1 MYRLIEKLHLER
13 YLNTRLILAIDLAVS
28 GLASLC
34 ALVSVKLLLH
44 LNISDYTLLWL
55 CCSVVYSFVTFYLL
69 KTYHSVIRHSTLRE
83 IAKFVVAVIG
93 KELLLGLTILLYPPT
108 PLFGMHML
116 ALLLFDLLLT
126 LCGLILIRVAMII
139 VYDLVKNNLKSRKQR
154 QLVLVYGLS
163 EKSVSLVTRLQSS
176 PHYKVVGFL
185 TFGRRMKNH
194 TIAECPVYYFENEYS
209 IRYLR
214 QRYDIDAVLFL
225 LYPPTPLFGMHML
238 ALLLFDLLLTLCG
251 LILIRVAMII
261 VYDLVKNNL
270 KSRKQRQ
277 LVLVYGLSEKSV
289 SLVTRLQSSPHYK
302 VVGFLTFGRRMKN
315 HTIAEC
321 PVYYFENEYSIRY
334 LRQRYDIDAVLF
346 PTNEEAQTE
355 QERLIR
361 YCVESNLKILIAPP
375 IDEVI
380 DGKIMRQ
387 SIREI
392 KIEDLLGRPEIKISL
407 DEIRANFRE
416 KTVMVTGAAGSIG
429 SELCRQLASFGI
441 KKLILFDNA
450 ETPMHNLR
458 LELEER
464 FPKLEFVPVIGD
476 IRLPN
481 RLDFAF
487 RTFHPQVVFHAAAYK
502 HVPLMEEN
510 PCEAVL
516 VNVIGTRNVALKCL
530 EYNVEK
536 MVMISTDKA
545 VNPTNIMGCTKR
557 LAEIY
562 VQSLGL
568 AIEQGTIEGATKFVT
583 TRFGNVLGSNGSVIP
598 RFREQIAKGG
608 PVTVTHPDITRF
620 FMTIPEACQLVME
633 AATISTGNQICV
645 FDMGKSVKIADL
657 AKRMIELAGYEPGEE
672 IKIEYTGL
680 RPGEK
685 LYEEVLSN
693 TENTIPTTHDR
704 IRIAKVREYDYAEAC
719 AATGQLEQF
728 ARMVNVPDTVCLMKK
743 IVPEFKSKNSEFE
756 RFDKVQP
763 A

>member
-55 CCSVVYSFVTFYLL
+55 CCSVVYSIVTFYLL

-83 IAKFVVAVIG
+83 LSKFVVATFS
-93 KELLLGLTILLYPPT
+93 KEILLGLTVVLYPPA
-108 PLFGMHML
+108 PQFSLHIL
-116 ALLLFDLLLT
+116 ALLLLDLLLT

-139 VYDLVKNNLKSRKQR
+139 IYDLVKDNLKYRKQR
-154 QLVLVYGLS
+154 QQVLVYGLS
-163 EKSVSLVTRLQSS
+163 EKSVSLVTRLQRS
-176 PHYKVVGFL
+176 PHYKIVGFL
-185 TFGRRMKNH
+185 TFGRN
-194 TIAECPVYYFENEYS
+194 
-209 IRYLR
+209 
-214 QRYDIDAVLFL
+214 
-225 LYPPTPLFGMHML
+225 
-238 ALLLFDLLLTLCG
+238 
-251 LILIRVAMII
+251 
-261 VYDLVKNNL
+261 
-270 KSRKQRQ
+270 
-277 LVLVYGLSEKSV
+277 
-289 SLVTRLQSSPHYK
+289 
-302 VVGFLTFGRRMKN
+302 MKN

-346 PTNEEAQTE
+346 PTNEEAQAE

-407 DEIRANFRE
+407 DEIIANFRE

-441 KKLILFDNA
+441 EKLILFDNA
-450 ETPMHNLR
+450 EAPMHNLR

-536 MVMISTDKA
+536 MVMISTDSTIHLYIDPVLWNQSNQITSDVMDIFTERQLIKRA
-545 VNPTNIMGCTKR
+545 EFIGSPMMASQLDTTHYNQVAGKTMPANFYNNQIYRNDVNGNAQTIYYMQDGEPPEITMMGVIESGDCSFYIEDKQVVQITYRTEPVYNFYPMDDIPPTQDLYLKGFKWEGARRPVQADVFDRRIRPSQRKERTRLRHPDFPILMRIEEHKR
-557 LAEIY
+557 RL
-562 VQSLGL
+562 
-568 AIEQGTIEGATKFVT
+568 IEQRRWADRNDQVDPLTVEWM
-583 TRFGNVLGSNGSVIP
+583 
-598 RFREQIAKGG
+598 RE
-608 PVTVTHPDITRF
+608 
-620 FMTIPEACQLVME
+620 L
-633 AATISTGNQICV
+633 
-645 FDMGKSVKIADL
+645 
-657 AKRMIELAGYEPGEE
+657 GYEVGQPREPQ
-672 IKIEYTGL
+672 
-680 RPGEK
+680 RPA
-685 LYEEVLSN
+685 
-693 TENTIPTTHDR
+693 PQ
-704 IRIAKVREYDYAEAC
+704 AE
-719 AATGQLEQF
+719 
-728 ARMVNVPDTVCLMKK
+728 
-743 IVPEFKSKNSEFE
+743 
-756 RFDKVQP
+756 
-763 A
+763 

>member
-83 IAKFVVAVIG
+83 LSKFVVATFS
-93 KELLLGLTILLYPPT
+93 KEILLGLTVVLYPPA
-108 PLFGMHML
+108 PQFSLHIL
-116 ALLLFDLLLT
+116 ALLLLDLLLT

-139 VYDLVKNNLKSRKQR
+139 IYDLVKDNLKYRKQR
-154 QLVLVYGLS
+154 QQVLVYGLS

-176 PHYKVVGFL
+176 PHYKIVGFL
-185 TFGRRMKNH
+185 TFGRN
-194 TIAECPVYYFENEYS
+194 
-209 IRYLR
+209 
-214 QRYDIDAVLFL
+214 
-225 LYPPTPLFGMHML
+225 
-238 ALLLFDLLLTLCG
+238 
-251 LILIRVAMII
+251 
-261 VYDLVKNNL
+261 
-270 KSRKQRQ
+270 
-277 LVLVYGLSEKSV
+277 
-289 SLVTRLQSSPHYK
+289 
-302 VVGFLTFGRRMKN
+302 MKN

-346 PTNEEAQTE
+346 PTNEEAQAE

-407 DEIRANFRE
+407 DEIIANFRE

-441 KKLILFDNA
+441 EKLILFDNA

-502 HVPLMEEN
+502 HVPLMEEKSLRSGAGQCHRHTQRRSEM
-510 PCEAVL
+510 PGIQRRKDGDDLDRQSRESHQYHGL
-516 VNVIGTRNVALKCL
+516 YQTPGRNLRTVARAGHRTGYDRGGHEVRNHPFRKRPRL
-530 EYNVEK
+530 E
-536 MVMISTDKA
+536 
-545 VNPTNIMGCTKR
+545 R
-557 LAEIY
+557 LGNSAFPRADRQGRTGNGHPSGHHPFLHDHSRGLPAGHGSRNDLHR
-562 VQSLGL
+562 QSNL
-568 AIEQGTIEGATKFVT
+568 
-583 TRFGNVLGSNGSVIP
+583 
-598 RFREQIAKGG
+598 RFRYG
-608 PVTVTHPDITRF
+608 
-620 FMTIPEACQLVME
+620 
-633 AATISTGNQICV
+633 
-645 FDMGKSVKIADL
+645 
-657 AKRMIELAGYEPGEE
+657 
-672 IKIEYTGL
+672 
-680 RPGEK
+680 
-685 LYEEVLSN
+685 
-693 TENTIPTTHDR
+693 
-704 IRIAKVREYDYAEAC
+704 
-719 AATGQLEQF
+719 
-728 ARMVNVPDTVCLMKK
+728 
-743 IVPEFKSKNSEFE
+743 
-756 RFDKVQP
+756 
-763 A
+763 

>member
-1 MYRLIEKLHLER
+1 MIEKLHLER

-83 IAKFVVAVIG
+83 LSKFVVATFG
-93 KELLLGLTILLYPPT
+93 KEILLGLTVVLYPPA
-108 PLFGMHML
+108 PQFSLHIL
-116 ALLLFDLLLT
+116 ALLLLDLLLT

-139 VYDLVKNNLKSRKQR
+139 IYDLVKDNLKYRKQR
-154 QLVLVYGLS
+154 QQVLVYGLS

-176 PHYKVVGFL
+176 PHYKIVGFL
-185 TFGRRMKNH
+185 TFGRN
-194 TIAECPVYYFENEYS
+194 
-209 IRYLR
+209 
-214 QRYDIDAVLFL
+214 
-225 LYPPTPLFGMHML
+225 
-238 ALLLFDLLLTLCG
+238 
-251 LILIRVAMII
+251 
-261 VYDLVKNNL
+261 
-270 KSRKQRQ
+270 
-277 LVLVYGLSEKSV
+277 
-289 SLVTRLQSSPHYK
+289 
-302 VVGFLTFGRRMKN
+302 MKN

-346 PTNEEAQTE
+346 PTNEEAQAE

-407 DEIRANFRE
+407 DEIIANFRE

-441 KKLILFDNA
+441 EKLILFDNA

-487 RTFHPQVVFHAAAYK
+487 RTFHP
-502 HVPLMEEN
+502 
-510 PCEAVL
+510 
-516 VNVIGTRNVALKCL
+516 
-530 EYNVEK
+530 
-536 MVMISTDKA
+536 
-545 VNPTNIMGCTKR
+545 
-557 LAEIY
+557 
-562 VQSLGL
+562 
-568 AIEQGTIEGATKFVT
+568 
-583 TRFGNVLGSNGSVIP
+583 
-598 RFREQIAKGG
+598 
-608 PVTVTHPDITRF
+608 
-620 FMTIPEACQLVME
+620 
-633 AATISTGNQICV
+633 
-645 FDMGKSVKIADL
+645 
-657 AKRMIELAGYEPGEE
+657 
-672 IKIEYTGL
+672 
-680 RPGEK
+680 
-685 LYEEVLSN
+685 
-693 TENTIPTTHDR
+693 
-704 IRIAKVREYDYAEAC
+704 
-719 AATGQLEQF
+719 
-728 ARMVNVPDTVCLMKK
+728 
-743 IVPEFKSKNSEFE
+743 
-756 RFDKVQP
+756 
-763 A
+763 